1 MQRAEF
7 EWRRVMHGVLTRA
20 TSSAALA
27 LLLAIGA
34 IAASANARAQA
45 HWTAFSDPAGQQP
58 LPLVLDDLNGKAV
71 DLTSFKGRVVLLNFW
86 ATWCDGCRAELPALN
101 RLQQRFSSAGLVVVG
116 VNVGEG
122 KARIAEF
129 TDHVPIDF
137 LILRDADSAVLKR
150 WRVRIMPS
158 TFLLD
163 RHGMLR
169 AQLVGEADWDAAAVQ
184 APLLDLLR

>member
-1 MQRAEF
+1 LSRF
-7 EWRRVMHGVLTRA
+7 RG
-20 TSSAALA
+20 SAALA
-27 LLLAIGA
+27 LLLAICA
-34 IAASANARAQA
+34 IGTGGTAHAQA
-45 HWTAFSDPAGQQP
+45 HWTAFSDPAGQLP
-58 LPLVLDDLNGKAV
+58 MPLVLDDLNGKAV
-71 DLTSFKGRVVLLNFW
+71 DLASFKGRVVLLNFL

-101 RLQQRFSSAGLVVVG
+101 RLQQRFGSAGLVVVG

-129 TDHVPIDF
+129 TEHVPIEF
-137 LILRDADSAVLKR
+137 LVLRDADSAVLKR

-158 TFLLD
+158 TFLID

-184 APLLDLLR
+184 APMLDLLR